1 LSEEILERLKKSVIE
16 FDAEAAEKWAKEAVE
31 KGVDPIQAADALT
44 EGIRQIGDGFGRGEY
59 FLPDLVMAGEAM
71 KRALPPLE
79 EAIKKAGKTREALA
93 KFVIG
98 TVAGDIHDIGKTIV
112 ITLFQAAGFDVVDL
126 GVDLPAEKFVEAVKE
141 HKPDVL
147 GLSALMT
154 MTMFE
159 QMKVIEA
166 LKAAGIREEVK
177 IMVGGGAITTDFAQM
192 IGADGY
198 ASNAPEAVEEAK
210 KMLELE

>member
-1 LSEEILERLKKSVIE
+1 MSEEILERLKKSVIE

-126 GVDLPAEKFVEAVKE
+126 GVDLPAEKFIEAVKE

-166 LKAAGIREEVK
+166 LKAAGIRDEVK
-177 IMVGGGAITTDFAQM
+177 IMVGGGAITPDFAQM

>member
-1 LSEEILERLKKSVIE
+1 MNEEILENLKKAVTE
-16 FDAEAAEKWAKEAVE
+16 FDAEGGEKWAKKAVE
-31 KGVDPIQAADALT
+31 KGVDPIEAADALT
-44 EGIRQIGDGFGRGEY
+44 QGIRQIGEGFGKGEY

-79 EAIKKAGKTREALA
+79 EAIKKAGKKREALA
-93 KFVIG
+93 TFVIG

-112 ITLFQAAGFDVVDL
+112 ITLFQAEGFNIVDL

-166 LKAAGIREEVK
+166 LKGAGIRDDVK
-177 IMVGGGAITTDFAQM
+177 VMVGGGAITPDFAQM

-198 ASNAPEAVEEAK
+198 AANGPEAVEEAK
-210 KMLELE
+210 KLLELE

>member
-1 LSEEILERLKKSVIE
+1 MNEEILENLKKAVTE
-16 FDAEAAEKWAKEAVE
+16 FDAEGAEKWAKKAVE
-31 KGVDPIQAADALT
+31 KGVDPIEAADSLT
-44 EGIRQIGDGFGRGEY
+44 QGIRQIGEGFGKGEY

-79 EAIKKAGKTREALA
+79 EAIKKAGKKREALA
-93 KFVIG
+93 TFVIG

-112 ITLFQAAGFDVVDL
+112 ITLFQAEGFNIVDL

-166 LKAAGIREEVK
+166 LKGAGIRDDVK
-177 IMVGGGAITTDFAQM
+177 VMVGGGAITPDFAQM

-198 ASNAPEAVEEAK
+198 AANGPEAVEEAK
-210 KMLELE
+210 KLLELE

>member
-1 LSEEILERLKKSVIE
+1 MSEEILERLKKAVIE

-31 KGVDPIQAADALT
+31 KGVDPIQAANALT

-159 QMKVIEA
+159 QIKVIEA
-166 LKAAGIREEVK
+166 LKATGIRDGVK
-177 IMVGGGAITTDFAQM
+177 VMVGGGAITPDFAQM

>member
-1 LSEEILERLKKSVIE
+1 MNEEILENLKKAVTE
-16 FDAEAAEKWAKEAVE
+16 FDAEGGEKWAKKAVE
-31 KGVDPIQAADALT
+31 KGVDPIEAADALT
-44 EGIRQIGDGFGRGEY
+44 QGIRQIGEGFGKGEY

-79 EAIKKAGKTREALA
+79 EAIKKAGKKREALA
-93 KFVIG
+93 TFVIG

-112 ITLFQAAGFDVVDL
+112 ITLFQAEGFDVVDL

-166 LKAAGIREEVK
+166 LKGAGIRDDVK
-177 IMVGGGAITTDFAQM
+177 VMVGGGAITPDFAQM

-198 ASNAPEAVEEAK
+198 AANGPEAVEEAK
-210 KMLELE
+210 KLLELE

>member
-1 LSEEILERLKKSVIE
+1 MSEEILERLKKSVIE

-31 KGVDPIQAADALT
+31 KGVDPVQAADALT

-166 LKAAGIREEVK
+166 LKAAGIRDEVK
-177 IMVGGGAITTDFAQM
+177 IMVGGGAITPDFAQM